1 LNEREEATKK
11 TKGKCCHKSQKK
23 KQNENPGMELFIIL
37 IANEK
42 SLLMMLRGEVRMCV
56 FLVLI

>member
-11 TKGKCCHKSQKK
+11 TKGKCCHKSQK